1 MLKRIGVVGA
11 GTMGAGIAQ
20 VAAQAGL
27 QVLMYDIGPAP
38 LEAGLGRIK
47 SSLDRLVQ
55 RGKLAAAERD
65 GALERISTT
74 SSLVNFHDVDF
85 VIEAAPEVLELK
97 KGIFQELDRV
107 CRPDVVLATNTSSL
121 SVTEVGALTT
131 RQSLVTGMHFFN
143 PVPLMKLV
151 EVVRGARTS
160 PEAAQLT
167 TELALKL
174 GKTPVQ
180 AKDTPGFIVNR
191 IARPFPGEALRLL
204 GENIAGIR
212 QIDRVAKLAAGFRM
226 GPFELMDLVGMDINF
241 AVNRSVFEQYFFEPR
256 FRPHPLQSQMVK
268 ANLLGRKTGEGW
280 YRYEGDQIVDG
291 PPGAEFFGNPG
302 PKPEGVQTVYVQ
314 GDDSLEALVRAA
326 GYSLT
331 EIPLDADVIILS
343 GYEPVAC
350 RPDAL
355 LLVEASATPVTM
367 IAGADESAGRI
378 VGYGGIPGLDRRQIV
393 ELAVGMRTETAAW
406 QLVARFFQS
415 LGRDVEVIH
424 DGPGLIAPRL
434 IACLVNEAAYALMEG
449 VATAADIDTA
459 MKLGVNYPLGP
470 LEWADAIGPDR
481 VLEVLGGLHR
491 ITGDDRYRPCPY
503 LKMLVMAE
511 RKFHDESAP
520 H

>member
-27 QVLMYDIGPAP
+27 EVLMYDIGQAP

-55 RGKLAAAERD
+55 RGKLAPEARD
-65 GALERISTT
+65 GALARIFTT
-74 SSLVNFHDVDF
+74 SALVNFHDVDF

-97 KGIFQELDRV
+97 KTIFQELDRV

-121 SVTEVGALTT
+121 SVTEIGALTN
-131 RQSLVTGMHFFN
+131 RQALVSGMHFFN

-167 TELALKL
+167 TELTLKL

-226 GPFELMDLVGMDINF
+226 GPFELMDLVGMDINL
-241 AVNRSVFEQYFFEPR
+241 AVNRSVFEQFFYEPR

-268 ANLLGRKTGEGW
+268 ANLLGRKTGAGW
-280 YRYEGDQIVDG
+280 YQYEGDQVVDG
-291 PPGAEFFGNPG
+291 PQGAEFYGSPG
-302 PKPEGVQTVYVQ
+302 PKPEGIETVYVQ
-314 GDDSLEALVRAA
+314 GDDALEGLVREA
-326 GYSLT
+326 GYTLT
-331 EIPLDADVIILS
+331 DIPLDADLIILS
-343 GYEPVAC
+343 GYEPIAC

-367 IAGADESAGRI
+367 IAGAEEGAGRI

-406 QLVARFFQS
+406 QQAARFFQS
-415 LGRDVEVIH
+415 IGRDVEVIH

-459 MKLGVNYPLGP
+459 LRLGVNYPLGP

-481 VLEVLGGLHR
+481 ILEILGGLHR

-511 RKFHDESAP
+511 RKFHDMTS